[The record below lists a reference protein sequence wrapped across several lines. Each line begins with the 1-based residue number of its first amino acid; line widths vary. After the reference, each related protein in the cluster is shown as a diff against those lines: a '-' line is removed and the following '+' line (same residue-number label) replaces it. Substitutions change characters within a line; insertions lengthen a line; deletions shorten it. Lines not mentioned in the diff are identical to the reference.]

1 MYDVGLHQP
10 GVVMAVSPNTR
21 QFSSL
26 QQEIKDAAWRQIAE
40 SGTAALSLKSIAR
53 ALKIG
58 LPEISNYFP
67 DQDAL
72 ITALIID
79 AHSSFGDY
87 QISAR
92 DSFPN
97 VGQFLQRF
105 MATGVAYREWALRYP
120 ERYLLIFGP
129 PVPGYKPPADILRPF
144 MIRSLSA
151 LVSVIRE
158 LRVARLLNVDSL
170 PLLEPAAF
178 EGFCWTGAPMTKED
192 QIVYTLAMVIRS
204 RLHGIVSLE
213 ITGQIPPYGEGASD
227 LYEFEIKSIVRQF
240 VDI

>member
-1 MYDVGLHQP
+1 
-10 GVVMAVSPNTR
+10 MAVSPNTR

-26 QQEIKDAAWRQIAE
+26 QQEIKDAAWRQLTE
-40 SGTAALSLKSIAR
+40 SSSASLSLKNIAR
-53 ALKIG
+53 ELKIG
-58 LPEISNYFP
+58 LAAINNYFP
-67 DQDAL
+67 DRDAL
-72 ITALIID
+72 VTALIID

-97 VGQFLQRF
+97 VGQFLQRL

-120 ERYLLIFGP
+120 ERYMLIFGP
-129 PVPGYKPPADILRPF
+129 SVPGYKPPLEIIRPF

-158 LRVARLLNVDSL
+158 LRAARLLNVDSL
-170 PLLEPAAF
+170 PTLDPSVF
-178 EGFCWTGAPMTKED
+178 DGFWWSGGTMSKD
-192 QIVYTLAMVIRS
+192 DLIVYTMAMVIRS
-204 RLHGIVSLE
+204 RVHGMVSLE
-213 ITGQIPPYGEGASD
+213 ITGQLPSYGEGGST

-240 VDI
+240 VEI